1 MRIISPCCGEV
12 AFGLRYPISKP
23 YQEVLSQLL
32 LSLVGTG
39 KVGGS
44 LLAISKSLQTQKIMS
59 STQQNINNRYS
70 DCSETAVGSMWCASQ
85 RSTRSKCSIT
95 TDNAQMNTETE
106 PCNRDTRITE
116 LTIGPLVDNTSPSS
130 QLLEDIASAVENA
143 LDSDDDSDV
152 DEENDG
158 KHQNVRLPITNRHF
172 DCATEIV
179 ARVTRRYH
187 EDCIYLDTW
196 KMSTATAEQVDG
208 TVVNLYDRVP
218 SVVVEIPPWIVA
230 RQRPRKRR
238 NPWRPRRTRFL
249 PPMTMFSHRFQL
261 TESLSSSS
269 SSDEEKRLLNE
280 KPISDE
286 YVDDNDDGE
295 WQVYDER
302 LWLAADN
309 DMPLPPTENTEPEVW
324 EFYDER
330 LWENIVPTF
339 VEEEVTQDTV
349 LIHEQLK
356 NVGTFCRHW
365 EGGFGVS
372 AECCVVAVV
381 SGVPNHGFQL
391 TESLSSS
398 SDEEKRQLNES
409 LYQMNYVDD
418 NDDDDDDWQMYDER
432 LWMAADNDM
441 PPTEKSEPEVWKFYK
456 RLWESNEEIQVT
468 LNQPSLD
475 EEIKQFPDQL
485 RTAGTSFVTRKEDS
499 ECRENF
505 AVSGVSN

>member
-1 MRIISPCCGEV
+1 MTE
-12 AFGLRYPISKP
+12 
-23 YQEVLSQLL
+23 
-32 LSLVGTG
+32 
-39 KVGGS
+39 
-44 LLAISKSLQTQKIMS
+44 
-59 STQQNINNRYS
+59 
-70 DCSETAVGSMWCASQ
+70 
-85 RSTRSKCSIT
+85 
-95 TDNAQMNTETE
+95 NT
-106 PCNRDTRITE
+106 
-116 LTIGPLVDNTSPSS
+116 
-130 QLLEDIASAVENA
+130 
-143 LDSDDDSDV
+143 
-152 DEENDG
+152 
-158 KHQNVRLPITNRHF
+158 KNVRLPITNRHF

-187 EDCIYLDTW
+187 EDRIYLDTW

-218 SVVVEIPPWIVA
+218 SVVVENPPWIVA

-339 VEEEVTQDTV
+339 VEEEVTQDKV
-349 LIHEQLK
+349 LVIDTDESSIESVETDSRTIK
-356 NVGTFCRHW
+356 KRRHI
-365 EGGFGVS
+365 
-372 AECCVVAVV
+372 
-381 SGVPNHGFQL
+381 
-391 TESLSSS
+391 LSSLGRRIRS
-398 SDEEKRQLNES
+398 VGRML
-409 LYQMNYVDD
+409 
-418 NDDDDDDWQMYDER
+418 
-432 LWMAADNDM
+432 
-441 PPTEKSEPEVWKFYK
+441 
-456 RLWESNEEIQVT
+456 
-468 LNQPSLD
+468 
-475 EEIKQFPDQL
+475 
-485 RTAGTSFVTRKEDS
+485 
-499 ECRENF
+499 CCCC
-505 AVSGVSN
+505 GVRST